1 MQRIHRVPL
10 VIALIL
16 ALMLA
21 SFSMAG
27 SAIQLEVIETPAQA
41 HSLAP
46 RLVATEKNTIVL
58 SWLEATET
66 GHRFMLA
73 EFDGERFGTPQTVAQ
88 GDHFFANWADTPGIR
103 ATEDGTWLAHWLVR
117 SGQGTYAYDVVMA
130 ISHDRGNHWSSPFSP
145 HDDGTLTE
153 HGFVSTFPVPDRS
166 GSVGAVWLDGRETQP
181 AEVDQADNHDHH
193 HGSGNMTLRT
203 AQISRDGGVE
213 YSQLL
218 DERVCNCCSTAAAVT
233 DEGVVVV
240 YRDRTEDEVRD
251 ISIIRREGSGW
262 TEPLPVHRDGWV
274 IAGCPVN
281 GPAVIAQDQQV
292 VVAWFTLADD
302 IPRIHL
308 AHSKDGGRSFSL
320 PTALDPGTA
329 IGRVGLA
336 RVEDGFVLTWMAQTD
351 GRGVLRIAQFNN
363 IGEQLAQADLIMLD
377 QSRISGVPKILNGQ
391 DGKLWLSWTEGY
403 GDPPKPKV
411 LFGEIILNHHGI
423 DSDQL

>member
-1 MQRIHRVPL
+1 MQRIHLAPL
-10 VIALIL
+10 VIAL
-16 ALMLA
+16 MLV
-21 SFSMAG
+21 SFSTTG

-46 RLVATEKNTIVL
+46 RLVATEKDTIVL

-73 EFDGERFGTPQTVAQ
+73 EFDGEQFGTAQTVAQ
-88 GDHFFANWADTPGIR
+88 GDDFFANWADTPGIR
-103 ATEDGTWLAHWLVR
+103 VTEDGTWLAHWLVR
-117 SGQGTYAYDVVMA
+117 SGRGTYAYDVVMA
-130 ISHDRGNHWSSPFSP
+130 ISHDRGRHWSSPFSP

-153 HGFVSTFPVPDRS
+153 HGFVSTFPVPGRS
-166 GSVGAVWLDGRETQP
+166 DSAGAIWLDGRETQP
-181 AEVDQADNHDHH
+181 AEVDQTDNHHHH

-203 AQISRDGGVE
+203 AQINRDGVIE
-213 YSQLL
+213 HPQLL
-218 DERVCNCCSTAAAVT
+218 DERVCDCCSTAAAVT

-251 ISIIRREGSGW
+251 ISIIRQDGSGW
-262 TEPLPVHRDGWV
+262 TEPVPVHQDGWV

-281 GPAVIAQDQQV
+281 GPAVIAQDRQV

-308 AHSKDGGRSFSL
+308 TQSSDGGRSFSV

-336 RVEDGFVLTWMAQTD
+336 WVEDGFVLTWMAQTD
-351 GRGVLRIAQFNN
+351 DLGVLRLAQFNA
-363 IGEQLAQADLIMLD
+363 GGKQVAQADLTTLD
-377 QSRISGVPKILNGQ
+377 QGRISGVPVILSGA
-391 DGKLWLSWTEGY
+391 DSKVWISWTEGH
-403 GDPPKPKV
+403 GEPAKPKV
-411 LFGEIILNHHGI
+411 FYGKLLLNRQNNSAEYFQ
-423 DSDQL
+423 D